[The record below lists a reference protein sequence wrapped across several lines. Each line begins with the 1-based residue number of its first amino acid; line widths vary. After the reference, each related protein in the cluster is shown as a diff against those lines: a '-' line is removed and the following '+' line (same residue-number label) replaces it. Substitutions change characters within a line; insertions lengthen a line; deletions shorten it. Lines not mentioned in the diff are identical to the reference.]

1 MKYRVALDSGGEIPE
16 FLKDRE
22 EFVLIPMT
30 LMINGKE
37 FIDDGSL
44 DQQVLVREIAADPD
58 CPKTACPSPGAYL
71 KAFDCGAEHIYAV
84 TISGALS
91 GSFQSATIAMN
102 MYLEEHPDAKIHV
115 FNSVS
120 ASVGEELAMMK
131 IAELEEEGLPF
142 EEIVEKTQKLIDDQT
157 TYFVLDNLETLR
169 KNGRLS
175 GMKALAAAVLKI
187 KPICYGTPTGTIDQ
201 LDQARGINKAIVKMV
216 NIIAE
221 RTRNPE
227 TRILGISYCNC
238 RERAEIVRDEICKRI
253 KVRDVLLL
261 ATGGVSTVYANDGG
275 IIVVI

>member
-238 RERAEIVRDEICKRI
+238 RERAEIARDEICKRI